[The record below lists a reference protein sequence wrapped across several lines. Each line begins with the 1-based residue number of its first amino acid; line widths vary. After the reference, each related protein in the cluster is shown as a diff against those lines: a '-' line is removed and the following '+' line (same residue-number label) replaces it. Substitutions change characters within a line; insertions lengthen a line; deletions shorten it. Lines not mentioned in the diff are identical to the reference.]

1 MMPTRRSK
9 RVKRAALVLPGGDAT
24 VEATRDRTEHVYEA
38 LVAGA
43 LSFLALSDAVAVLST
58 CCVLRNDVTLGVTAL
73 SNTRVGP
80 HLLRKCAVDW
90 LHIGPLEVQQHV
102 DKFFGECHK
111 QGCRRNVKMSDVDDD
126 GDYLNQCDAERG
138 RDCKTETMNQLLLDH
153 PRIGRA
159 GRGGVELLSLI
170 GMVQEHI
177 LPLCHKYT
185 VMNKFG
191 DLCSARP
198 VLLPLAH
205 CPHSSPTLSGG
216 HSLSAS
222 EWTED
227 AVKRAL
233 NACWNGFGDD
243 FTSQSSEFVYVSDVG
258 AHWENISVHSKRSDR
273 VSCNFCETAKKA
285 VREYRKEAK
294 AMLKRFKDVLSVK
307 KQKWRAEG
315 LDSEEIHQKRSEL
328 KSKFFPEDSYPDVNF
343 ADSLDDHILA
353 DICESGRFPMNPFE
367 GMAMGFD
374 RANDDVFNALSEQ
387 YMDLCD
393 TLFQPLKAVLTKFLP
408 LVGQRVHRTWMN
420 DDEGMIASELI
431 AGVTLS
437 GFLCGVFIVAKK
449 AAYGAPT
456 VIELDDE

>member
-9 RVKRAALVLPGGDAT
+9 RVKRAALVLPGDDAT
-24 VEATRDRTEHVYEA
+24 VETTSDCTERVYET

-43 LSFLALSDAVAVLST
+43 LSFLTLRDAVAVLST
-58 CCVLRNDVTLGVTAL
+58 CHVLRNDVTLGVTAL
-73 SNTRVGP
+73 SNTRMGP
-80 HLLRKCAVDW
+80 HLLRQCAMDC
-90 LHIGPLEVQQHV
+90 LHIGPLKAEQHV
-102 DKFFGECHK
+102 DKFFGECRN
-111 QGCRRNVKMSDVDDD
+111 QQCRRSVKMGDVDGAGSRQDD
-126 GDYLNQCDAERG
+126 ES
-138 RDCKTETMNQLLLDH
+138 ETINQLLLDH

-159 GRGGVELLSLI
+159 GRDSAELLSLI

-177 LPLCHKYT
+177 LPICHKYT

-198 VLLPLAH
+198 VLLPLVQ
-205 CPHSSPTLSGG
+205 CPRSPAMPDRDHNLST
-216 HSLSAS
+216 S
-222 EWTED
+222 EWTKD
-227 AVKRAL
+227 AVKRSL
-233 NACWNGFGDD
+233 NACWNGFGDN
-243 FTSQSSEFVYVSDVG
+243 FTSQPSEHVYVSDVG
-258 AHWENISVHSKRSDR
+258 AHWENISVQIKRSEK
-273 VSCNFCETAKKA
+273 VNCNFCDTAKKA

-294 AMLKRFKDVLSVK
+294 AMLKRFKDVLGVK

-393 TLFQPLKAVLTKFLP
+393 TLFQPLKKVLTKFLP
-408 LVGQRVHRTWMN
+408 LVGGRVHRTWMN
-420 DDEGMIASELI
+420 AEEGMITSELI

-437 GFLCGVFIVAKK
+437 GFLCGVFIVVKK
-449 AAYGAPT
+449 VEYEAP
-456 VIELDDE
+456 VMIELDNE